1 MADGGAEASGDRRR
15 RSNAGTSARMAQWF
29 TNKKLSI
36 DDNFTHESII
46 GSQFI
51 GRIEKKDKIGDYDAI
66 VPSIQGWA
74 KVYGYN
80 KIIIDTD
87 DDPFAH
93 GFQVI

>member
-1 MADGGAEASGDRRR
+1 MIIDILIVLAFVVMGVYSI
-15 RSNAGTSARMAQWF
+15 RSFYPLRVVSTVPKPVEKTDEVTAV
-29 TNKKLSI
+29 
-36 DDNFTHESII
+36 E
-46 GSQFI
+46 
-51 GRIEKKDKIGDYDAI
+51 RIEKKDKIGDYDAI